1 MLDDIEAEEHAKLL
15 WDDGLIAKAF
25 KYSRCQRD
33 FINPG
38 RSLFDFLAEKA
49 EDIFAD
55 EPAKVAYRKRQT
67 LLLVARMWGSY
78 IGSPVE
84 KQSLRYFWLEECID
98 DATTANLAAHQPP
111 PGETDPHY
119 PGFTHWL
126 APAYAPDTNPER
138 WNQEGM
144 NLVTLPPSCAHP
156 TLLFY
161 IYGPCSKYI
170 AGIVTEAESE
180 SERDA
185 QLLDFFRPYY
195 SLLPNYDHDD
205 PRCQPKAVLATAWA
219 NDEFAGYGSY
229 CNFQVGLE
237 NGDSDIEVMRH
248 GMPER
253 HVWFAGEHTA
263 PFAALGTTTG
273 AYISGERVAARI
285 LKAHG
290 LKEDRR

>member
-1 MLDDIEAEEHAKLL
+1 MYINFPTTFWEVSL
-15 WDDGLIAKAF
+15 
-25 KYSRCQRD
+25 QRK
-33 FINPG
+33 G
-38 RSLFDFLAEKA
+38 RRWNENGALHDA
-49 EDIFAD
+49 
-55 EPAKVAYRKRQT
+55 P
-67 LLLVARMWGSY
+67 
-78 IGSPVE
+78 
-84 KQSLRYFWLEECID
+84 